1 MQRGFQRLA
10 GDYSFIIAGSVGN
23 SIMALIIGS
32 VFYNL
37 PDDTSGLYSR
47 GSLLFFAILLNAFSS
62 QLEILTLYAQRPI
75 VEKHTKYAFYHPFS
89 EALSS
94 MLCDLPNK
102 LISCTCFNLILYFM
116 TNLRREPG
124 AFFIFYLFNF
134 VCILAM
140 SMFFRCIASL
150 SRTLT
155 QALVPSTIVMLALV
169 IYTGFAIPIT
179 YMKPWFRWINYIDP
193 VAYAFEALMI
203 NEFRNRQIPC
213 SVFIPTG
220 PTYSNVASDEHICTT
235 TGSLAGS
242 STVDGN
248 TYLELN
254 FGYSPSHLW
263 RNLGILIG
271 FVIGLLGVYIA
282 AAEFISSKKSKGE
295 VLIFPRGKT
304 PSLLNKSD
312 TEGASDPRV
321 TAEMA
326 LTEKV
331 TTGGAAGEAP
341 PSILKQ
347 TAIFHWDGV
356 NYDIKIKKEPRRLL
370 DDVDGWVKPGTL
382 TALMVFPV
390 HFKKP
395 RLVLLI
401 MYLGCF
407 WCRQNYPS

>member
-1 MQRGFQRLA
+1 VA

-37 PDDTSGLYSR
+37 ADTTSALYSR

-62 QLEILTLYAQRPI
+62 QLEILTLYSQRPI

-102 LISCTCFNLILYFM
+102 LISCTCFNLVLYFL

-134 VCILAM
+134 MCILAM

-150 SRTLT
+150 SRTLN
-155 QALVPSTIVMLALV
+155 QALVPATIVMLALV
-169 IYTGFAIPIT
+169 IYTGFAIPIG

-193 VAYAFEALMI
+193 VAYAFESLMI

-213 SVFIPTG
+213 SSFIPMG
-220 PTYSNVASDEHICTT
+220 PTYGNVAPDQRICST
-235 TGSLAGS
+235 TGSAAGA
-242 STVDGN
+242 STLDGN
-248 TYLELN
+248 TYLEVN
-254 FGYSPSHLW
+254 FGYTPDHLW
-263 RNLGILIG
+263 RNLGILFG
-271 FVIGLLGVYIA
+271 FIIGLLGVYIA
-282 AAEFISSKKSKGE
+282 AAEFISSKPSKGE
-295 VLIFPRGKT
+295 VLIFPRGKV
-304 PSLLNKSD
+304 PKLNSHSD
-312 TEGASDPRV
+312 VEGVSDSRT
-321 TAEMA
+321 TADLA
-326 LTEKV
+326 LTKKV
-331 TTGGAAGEAP
+331 TTAGEAP
-341 PSILKQ
+341 PSIVKQ
-347 TAIFHWDGV
+347 TAIFHWDSV

-382 TALMVFPV
+382 TALMVS
-390 HFKKP
+390 
-395 RLVLLI
+395 RSL
-401 MYLGCF
+401 MARSRC
-407 WCRQNYPS
+407 C